1 VPSRVVIVG
10 PPAAGKSTVAKQLT
24 NHLSLQVVAV
34 DQHRAHYYGPAYR
47 DDLALTAF
55 DRGGAASLHS
65 YESPFELRAFAS
77 LLESGVCSVIDTG
90 GGLLLQR
97 NPGNQARLRAL
108 LAGVECVILCM
119 PGGKAT
125 PRADVI
131 DELVRRHTARAAA
144 DPFVERWLTRGGVE
158 ILEALVDAAQSYSDI
173 CNMMVDTSIDHQ
185 RETAPPGEC
194 ALGASSAAV
203 VDEPAYGRNTK
214 G

>member
-1 VPSRVVIVG
+1 
-10 PPAAGKSTVAKQLT
+10 
-24 NHLSLQVVAV
+24 
-34 DQHRAHYYGPAYR
+34 
-47 DDLALTAF
+47 LTAF

-65 YESPFELRAFAS
+65 YESPFELRALAS
-77 LLESGVCSVIDTG
+77 LLESGECSVIDTG

-125 PRADVI
+125 PRADVV
-131 DELVRRHTARAAA
+131 DELVRRHMARAAA

-173 CNMMVDTSIDHQ
+173 CNMMVDTGIDHQ
-185 RETAPPGEC
+185 KEIDHQKDKETAPPGEC
-194 ALGASSAAV
+194 MLGASSAAV
-203 VDEPAYGRNTK
+203 VDKPVHGRNTK